1 MNIDHDLAI
10 TLDVRHLRA
19 IREIVRLGSVTAAAE
34 SLCVTQSAL
43 SHQLR
48 QLEERLGVTLFE
60 RRTRPVRLS
69 GAGER
74 LLQAADRVLPEI
86 TAAQRDVVQIR
97 DGGRGRLFLVLECH
111 SCFQWLMPAV
121 GAFRRH
127 WPEVELDLTLSH
139 GFTALDALR
148 NGDVD
153 AAVAVDPVDDPDLE
167 SVHLMDYENLLV
179 VPAGHRLAERPC
191 AAPEDLH
198 GETLITYPVSEERL
212 DIYRRFL
219 HPAGLSVPRRTTEV
233 SAMLLQLVASRRG
246 VAVLPDWALPELEAG
261 LDGGA
266 AGPPAT
272 RRVRL
277 GPEGLWSQLAIT
289 VRRADR
295 ERPYILDF
303 VATARDILREA
314 RGQGDAD

>member
-1 MNIDHDLAI
+1 MNDDHVSAA
-10 TLDVRHLRA
+10 TLEVRHLRA
-19 IREIVRLGSVTAAAE
+19 IREIVRLGSVTAAAD

-48 QLEERLGVTLFE
+48 QLEQRLDVILFE

-69 GAGER
+69 AAGER

-86 TAAQRDVVQIR
+86 AAAERELTQIR

-121 GAFRRH
+121 AAFRRH

-139 GFTALDALR
+139 GFTALEALR

-153 AAVAVDPVDDPDLE
+153 AAVAVDPVDDPELE
-167 SVHLMDYENLLV
+167 SVQLMEYENLLV
-179 VPAGHRLAERPC
+179 VPAGHPLAERSC
-191 AAPEDLH
+191 VEPEDLRA
-198 GETLITYPVSEERL
+198 ETLITYPVSEERL

-219 HPAGLSVPRRTTEV
+219 HPAGVTVPRRTTEV

-261 LDGGA
+261 LGGA
-266 AGPPAT
+266 SGEPAAT
-272 RRVRL
+272 RRVRI
-277 GPEGLWSQLAIT
+277 GGEGLWSTLAIT
-289 VRRADR
+289 MRRSDR
-295 ERPYILDF
+295 ELAYMQDF
-303 VATARDILREA
+303 IATARDILRGA
-314 RGQGDAD
+314 GGQ

>member
-1 MNIDHDLAI
+1 MNSTHDLSGV
-10 TLDVRHLRA
+10 LELRHLRA
-19 IREIVRLGSVTAAAE
+19 VCEIVRLGSVTAAAD

-69 GAGER
+69 AAGER
-74 LLQAADRVLPEI
+74 LLQAADWVLPEV

-153 AAVAVDPVDDPDLE
+153 AAVAVDPVDDPELE
-167 SVHLMDYENLLV
+167 SVHLMEYENLLV
-179 VPAGHRLAERPC
+179 VPAGHPLAERAC
-191 AAPEDLH
+191 LEPEDLR

-219 HPAGLSVPRRTTEV
+219 HPAGVTVPRRTAEV

-261 LDGGA
+261 LNGGESE
-266 AGPPAT
+266 PVAT

-277 GPEGLWSQLAIT
+277 GHDGLWSNLAIT
-289 VRRADR
+289 MRRADR
-295 ERPYILDF
+295 ERPHILDF
-303 VATARDILREA
+303 VATARDTLRQT
-314 RGQGDAD
+314 RG